1 MSSSDKRLQRKRIA
15 AVSGKELVSSMK
27 LIALGGMGVVAILFS
42 FASILESAG
51 FDPWACARPERKFR
65 VKVT

>member
-1 MSSSDKRLQRKRIA
+1 
-15 AVSGKELVSSMK
+15 MK

-51 FDPWACARPERKFR
+51 FDPWAWARPERKFR
-65 VKVT
+65 VKAT